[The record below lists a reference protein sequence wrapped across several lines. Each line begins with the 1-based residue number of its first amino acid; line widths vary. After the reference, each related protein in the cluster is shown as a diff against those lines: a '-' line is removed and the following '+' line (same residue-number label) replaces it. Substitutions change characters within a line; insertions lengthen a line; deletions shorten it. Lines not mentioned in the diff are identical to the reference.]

1 LELVSKIKEGSKLQL
16 NDIEM
21 KKILDQGMLTRS
33 IIENE
38 TAMKKC
44 QMYTEMA
51 QDPAVKGF
59 FKEQAK
65 GLEDVLGFFN
75 KGMTELQ

>member
-1 LELVSKIKEGSKLQL
+1 MQL
-16 NDIEM
+16 NDMEM

-33 IIENE
+33 RIETE

-44 QMYTEMA
+44 QMYNEMA
-51 QDPAVKGF
+51 QDDAVKGF

-65 GLEDVLGFFN
+65 GLEEVLGFFS
-75 KGMTELQ
+75 KGMAELQ

>member
-1 LELVSKIKEGSKLQL
+1 MQL
-16 NDIEM
+16 NDMET
-21 KKILDQGMLTRS
+21 KRVLDQGMLTRS

-51 QDPAVKGF
+51 KDAGVKGF

-65 GLEDVLGFFN
+65 GLEDVIGYFK
-75 KGMTELQ
+75 KGMVELQ

>member
-1 LELVSKIKEGSKLQL
+1 MQL
-16 NDIEM
+16 NDMEV

-51 QDPAVKGF
+51 QDPAVKAF
-59 FKEQAK
+59 FKDQAK
-65 GLEDVLGFFN
+65 GLEDVLGYFN
-75 KGMTELQ
+75 KGMAEIQ

>member
-1 LELVSKIKEGSKLQL
+1 MQL
-16 NDIEM
+16 NETEM

-33 IIENE
+33 IIETQ

-44 QMYTEMA
+44 LMFSEMA
-51 QDPAVKGF
+51 QDASVKGF

-65 GLEDVLGFFN
+65 GLEDVMGYFN
-75 KGMTELQ
+75 KGMAELQ

>member
-1 LELVSKIKEGSKLQL
+1 MQVNEM
-16 NDIEM
+16 EM

-51 QDPAVKGF
+51 QDPTVKAF

-65 GLEDVLGFFN
+65 GLEDVLGYFN
-75 KGMTELQ
+75 KGMADLQ

>member
-1 LELVSKIKEGSKLQL
+1 MQL
-16 NDIEM
+16 NDVEV

-33 IIENE
+33 RIETE

-44 QMYTEMA
+44 QLYNELA
-51 QDPAVKGF
+51 QNDEVKGF

-65 GLEDVLGFFN
+65 GLESVLGYFN
-75 KGMTELQ
+75 KGMAEIQ

>member
-1 LELVSKIKEGSKLQL
+1 MQL
-16 NDIEM
+16 NDMEM
-21 KKILDQGMLTRS
+21 KKILDQGMVTRS
-33 IIENE
+33 IIETE

-44 QMYTEMA
+44 QMYNEMA
-51 QDPAVKGF
+51 KDAAVKGF

-65 GLEDVLGFFN
+65 GLEDVIGYFN

>member
-1 LELVSKIKEGSKLQL
+1 MQL
-16 NDIEM
+16 NEMEM

-33 IIENE
+33 LIESE

-44 QMYTEMA
+44 QLYNEMA
-51 QDPAVKGF
+51 KDPAIKGF

-65 GLEDVLGFFN
+65 GLEDVIGYFR
-75 KGMTELQ
+75 KEMVELQ

>member
-1 LELVSKIKEGSKLQL
+1 M
-16 NDIEM
+16 EM

-33 IIENE
+33 LIENE

-44 QMYTEMA
+44 QLYNEMA
-51 QDPAVKGF
+51 KDATVKGF

-65 GLEDVLGFFN
+65 SLEDVIGYFR
-75 KGMTELQ
+75 KEMVELQ

>member
-1 LELVSKIKEGSKLQL
+1 MQL
-16 NDIEM
+16 NDMET
-21 KKILDQGMLTRS
+21 KKVLDQGMLTRS

-51 QDPAVKGF
+51 KDAAVKGF

-65 GLEDVLGFFN
+65 GLEDVVGYFK
-75 KGMTELQ
+75 KGMVEIQ

>member
-1 LELVSKIKEGSKLQL
+1 MQL
-16 NDIEM
+16 NETEM

-33 IIENE
+33 IIETQ

-44 QMYTEMA
+44 LMFSEMA
-51 QDPAVKGF
+51 HDAAVKGF

-65 GLEDVLGFFN
+65 GLEDVMGHFN
-75 KGMTELQ
+75 KGMAELQ

>member
-1 LELVSKIKEGSKLQL
+1 MQL
-16 NDIEM
+16 NDMEM

-33 IIENE
+33 RIETE

-44 QMYTEMA
+44 QMYNEMA
-51 QDPAVKGF
+51 QDDAVKGF

-65 GLEDVLGFFN
+65 GLEDVLGFFS

>member
-1 LELVSKIKEGSKLQL
+1 MQL
-16 NDIEM
+16 NEMEM

-33 IIENE
+33 VIENE

-44 QMYTEMA
+44 QLYNEMA
-51 QDPAVKGF
+51 KDPAVKGF

-65 GLEDVLGFFN
+65 GLEDVLGYFK
-75 KGMTELQ
+75 KGMVELQ

>member
-1 LELVSKIKEGSKLQL
+1 MQL
-16 NDIEM
+16 NDTEM

-33 IIENE
+33 RIETE

-44 QMYTEMA
+44 HMYNEMA
-51 QDPAVKGF
+51 QDAAVKGF

-65 GLEDVLGFFN
+65 GLEDVLGYFS
-75 KGMTELQ
+75 KGMGELQ